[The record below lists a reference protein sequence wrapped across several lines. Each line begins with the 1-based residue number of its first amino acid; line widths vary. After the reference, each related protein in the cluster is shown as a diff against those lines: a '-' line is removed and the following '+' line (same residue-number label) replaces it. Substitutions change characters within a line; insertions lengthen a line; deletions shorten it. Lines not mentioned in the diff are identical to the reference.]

1 MQTDI
6 TRNSWRQLD
15 WTKAEWR
22 RGRTR
27 DCRETTSPSGQCY
40 TWTCDLWITES
51 VPQPL
56 VNTAS
61 WWDFVSVSGCLCVQI
76 VVRLSAS
83 RSQTTTLTNFV
94 AQKAVI
100 FRCFEALPET
110 TTNTFCRSFKNSN
123 AQSMESVLFS
133 FSKCYLWSWYF
144 YPEQWRHKDEGFWI
158 TEKNLFFTTFG
169 DFAIMIPLN
178 LT

>member
-1 MQTDI
+1 MSTDI
-6 TRNSWRQLD
+6 TRTSWRQLD

-40 TWTCDLWITES
+40 TWTCDLRITES

-61 WWDFVSVSGCLCVQI
+61 WWYFVSVSGCLCVPI
-76 VVRLSAS
+76 VVRLSPS

-94 AQKAVI
+94 AHKAV
-100 FRCFEALPET
+100 FFAALKHFQKPLPSF
-110 TTNTFCRSFKNSN
+110 FCRSFKNSN
-123 AQSMESVLFS
+123 AQTMECVLSS

-144 YPEQWRHKDEGFWI
+144 YPEQ
-158 TEKNLFFTTFG
+158 
-169 DFAIMIPLN
+169 
-178 LT
+178 